1 MNILIICKRQY
12 TNRDLLD
19 DKYGRLFE
27 IPEELSKIGNE
38 VRGLAIS
45 YRKKKEGVYQPKG
58 VIWHSINGYPFI
70 NYFKIHK
77 AINDAITNFKP
88 DIVWTGSDALI
99 IPLVTKLCVKRGIP
113 VVADFYDNY
122 ESFSLAKFPLIT
134 KLLRES
140 CKKMSGITT
149 VTTTLSK
156 FIQHNYKAKSI
167 PIIEIG
173 NAANADFFPMD
184 KKSARSRLGLPENSL
199 LIGTAGA
206 LDKSRGIETL
216 FEAFSILK
224 KKIPLFLVVAGP
236 RDNSINKYSK
246 ENIIDLGIL
255 KPQLIPFFF
264 NSLDV
269 AIICNQNSAFG
280 KYCYPQKYE
289 EIIAC
294 QVPFLA
300 ADVGELSLK
309 LADSKANIFDSE
321 SSIDLSKKIEFFLNA
336 KNYKKN
342 AFKSKTWKE
351 QANSLNNFFLNI
363 KYNLSQNT

>member
-27 IPEELSKIGNE
+27 IPEELSKIGNK

-45 YRKKKEGVYQPKG
+45 YRKKKEGAYQPKE

-70 NYFKIHK
+70 DHFKIHK

-88 DIVWTGSDALI
+88 DIVWASSDALI
-99 IPLVTKLCVKRGIP
+99 IPLVTKLCIERGVTVI
-113 VVADFYDNY
+113 ADFYDNY
-122 ESFSLAKFPLIT
+122 ESFNLAKLPFIRRR
-134 KLLRES
+134 LRES
-140 CKKMSGITT
+140 CEKISGITT
-149 VTTTLSK
+149 VTTALSK
-156 FIQHNYKAKSI
+156 FIQHNYKVKPIS
-167 PIIEIG
+167 IIEIG
-173 NAANADFFPMD
+173 NAANTDFFPMD
-184 KKSARSRLGLPENSL
+184 KKSARSRLGLPENSF

-206 LDKSRGIETL
+206 LDKSRGIDTL

-224 KKIPLFLVVAGP
+224 NKIPLSLVVAGP

-269 AIICNQNSAFG
+269 AIICNKNSAFG

-300 ADVGELSLK
+300 ADVGELSLR
-309 LADSKANIFDSE
+309 LANLKTNIFDPE
-321 SSIDLSKKIEFFLNA
+321 SSIDLSQKIEFLLNT
-336 KNYKKN
+336 KDYKQN
-342 AFKSKTWKE
+342 DLKSKTWEE

-363 KYNLSQNT
+363 KHNLSRDT